1 MASQTV
7 INRRAPSRIQD
18 HPDPNPL
25 FRPSTCA
32 PLKSRLI
39 RTKNNAKSSQCTHTH
54 EIWGKWWGKRLGN
67 AKNRGESCEWPLSE
81 SGLIN
86 SINYAQV
93 HYGNTRQTAP
103 VHRIRPAHIL
113 RRMQFA
119 GKSESESESEY
130 GAYKSTLECEQRA
143 RTKA

>member
-1 MASQTV
+1 MPKAAS
-7 INRRAPSRIQD
+7 A
-18 HPDPNPL
+18 
-25 FRPSTCA
+25 
-32 PLKSRLI
+32 
-39 RTKNNAKSSQCTHTH
+39 HTH
-54 EIWGKWWGKRLGN
+54 EIWGKRWGKRLGN

-119 GKSESESESEY
+119 GKSSCSIAKQQHSVDRHWE
-130 GAYKSTLECEQRA
+130 
-143 RTKA
+143 